1 MIQDRKSTNDVK
13 QAIDN
18 ISKNC
23 EKYIASVSEALNI
36 TGSSPKKICHIL
48 NQIKEHEQMII
59 RNILDS
65 MTAVQSK
72 RRVKG
77 FTGIFTIFIGT
88 CLRSGSSS
96 VRRSL

>member
-1 MIQDRKSTNDVK
+1 MKAKNFNFEETIKMIQDHKSTNDVK

-23 EKYIASVSEALNI
+23 EKYMASVSEALNI

-59 RNILDS
+59 RNVLDS
-65 MTAVQSK
+65 A
-72 RRVKG
+72 
-77 FTGIFTIFIGT
+77 
-88 CLRSGSSS
+88 
-96 VRRSL
+96 